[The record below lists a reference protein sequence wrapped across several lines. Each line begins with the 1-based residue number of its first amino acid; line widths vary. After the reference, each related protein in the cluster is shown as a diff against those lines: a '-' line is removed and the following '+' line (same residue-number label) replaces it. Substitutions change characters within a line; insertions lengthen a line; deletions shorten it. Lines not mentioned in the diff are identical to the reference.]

1 MAMQFTRLSGG
12 SHDHGKAA
20 KFALVAGLH
29 VVLGAL
35 LIHSI
40 STKKISLPS
49 LPDPVVVT
57 LTPDR
62 PLTPPPPPE
71 PPKPM
76 PQIAPPE
83 LVVPKTEV
91 DVAPPPTPSPV
102 LATTESDPSPFPP
115 MAATAA
121 TETPATPATTG
132 GNPGQ
137 MRTAVF
143 ADANGCALPDYP
155 AAAARRGDSGT
166 TMLALLVG
174 ADGRVSS
181 ARIEHSS
188 GSRDLDR
195 AAINALSLCTFKPAT
210 NNGVAEAGWAKLAY
224 VWKLD

>member
-1 MAMQFTRLSGG
+1 MQFTRLSGG
-12 SHDHGKAA
+12 AHEHGKAA

-29 VVLGAL
+29 VALGAL
-35 LIHSI
+35 FIHSI
-40 STKKISLPS
+40 NTKKIFLPT
-49 LPDPVVVT
+49 LPDPVQVT

-62 PLTPPPPPE
+62 PLPPLPPPE

-76 PQIAPPE
+76 PQIAPPDV
-83 LVVPKTEV
+83 VVPKVEV
-91 DVAPPPTPSPV
+91 DVAPPPTPAPIQ
-102 LATTESDPSPFPP
+102 ATTESDPSPFPP
-115 MAATAA
+115 MAAASA
-121 TETPATPATTG
+121 PDTPAAPATSG

-137 MRTAVF
+137 MRSAVF

-195 AAINALSLCTFKPAT
+195 AALNALSLCSFKPAT
-210 NNGVAEAGWAKLAY
+210 NNGVAEAGWARLAY